1 VTICAVLLAGCGG
14 DKPAPSARNGAIGS
28 PVAASNQRGSGIV
41 VPAGQA
47 PRAGVVEGAPDQDA
61 PARLAPP
68 DEQAL
73 ADGAGS
79 CGATTAVPSPSTL
92 AVISQSIL
100 CLLNVERATRG
111 LPALKSNQVL
121 ARASVGHSSDMVRN
135 GYFEHNTPQGVTL
148 VDRVRSVGY
157 VKPRTSWTVGENI
170 AWGSGTLASAGA
182 LVDAWMKSPPHRANI
197 LQRSYREV
205 GVGLVMGAPTPGVS
219 GQAVT
224 ATTDFGR
231 VTRRRAG

>member
-1 VTICAVLLAGCGG
+1 
-14 DKPAPSARNGAIGS
+14 
-28 PVAASNQRGSGIV
+28 
-41 VPAGQA
+41 
-47 PRAGVVEGAPDQDA
+47 
-61 PARLAPP
+61 
-68 DEQAL
+68 
-73 ADGAGS
+73 
-79 CGATTAVPSPSTL
+79 
-92 AVISQSIL
+92 
-100 CLLNVERATRG
+100 
-111 LPALKSNQVL
+111 
-121 ARASVGHSSDMVRN
+121 MVRN

-157 VKPRTSWTVGENI
+157 VKARTSWTVGENI